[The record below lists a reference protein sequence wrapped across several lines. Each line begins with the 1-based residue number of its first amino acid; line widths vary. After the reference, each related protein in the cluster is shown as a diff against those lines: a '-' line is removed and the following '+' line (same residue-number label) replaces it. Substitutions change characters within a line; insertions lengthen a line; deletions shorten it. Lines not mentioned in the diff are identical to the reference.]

1 MSNKIQMLL
10 SKTKKNRISTVM
22 FLYASCRSIAC
33 RSYTIIKRSYTNLSI
48 QHLSSLLRKNESNPR
63 IIHQL
68 HSHFTTAG
76 LLLLP
81 QEQDSKKLLL
91 FNPLLRCYSLGETPL
106 RAYFLYVQLQ
116 QLHFLSDHNNRLP
129 PFDSFTYVF
138 LLKATSNPQLGIGLH
153 GLTLK
158 LGFEVHVYVQTALV
172 GMYLVAGNRVDAY
185 KVFDE
190 MPERSS
196 VTWNVMITGLT
207 NLGEFEKA
215 LGLLEKMHNRTVV
228 SWTTLIDGYARVN
241 KPKEAILLFWRM
253 VACDAIKPNEITV
266 LAILP
271 AVWSFGDLRMLG
283 SVHGYVVKTGFVPCD
298 IRVTNSLIY
307 AYAKCGCIQSS
318 LKFFTE
324 VPKDRKN
331 LVSWTTMI
339 SAFSMHGMGK
349 EAVSMFKDMERL
361 GLKPNRVTMI
371 SVLNACSHGGLA
383 EEEFLAFF
391 NKMVS
396 KYKITPDVKH
406 YGCLVD
412 MLRRKGRLEEAER
425 IALEIPSDQKAVVWR
440 MLLGACSVYDDP
452 EIAERVTKKLMEL
465 ERSHGGDYV
474 LMSNIFCGTGRFAD
488 AQRFRKLMD
497 VRGVAKLPGHSQLT

>member
-1 MSNKIQMLL
+1 
-10 SKTKKNRISTVM
+10 M
-22 FLYASCRSIAC
+22 FWFAR
-33 RSYTIIKRSYTNLSI
+33 RSYTIIKHSSSPYSTLVSDGKHCKNIVSI
-48 QHLSSLLRKNESNPR
+48 QYLHSLLRRNESNPR

-68 HSHFTTAG
+68 HSHFTTSG
-76 LLLLP
+76 LLLLH
-81 QEQDSKKLLL
+81 QKQNSGKLFL
-91 FNPLLRCYSLGETPL
+91 FNTLLRCYSLGETPL
-106 RAYFLYVQLQ
+106 RAYFLYDQLQ
-116 QLHFLSDHNNRLP
+116 QLHFLSDHKQRLP
-129 PFDSFTYVF
+129 PFDSFTYLF
-138 LLKATSNPQLGIGLH
+138 LLKASSNPRFRLLLLGIGLH

-158 LGFEVHVYVQTALV
+158 LGFEFHVYVQTALV
-172 GMYLVAGNRVDAY
+172 GMYLVGGNRVDAY

-190 MPERSS
+190 MPERNQ

-207 NLGEFEKA
+207 NLGEFGKA
-215 LGLLEKMHNRTVV
+215 LCFLEKMPNRTVV
-228 SWTTLIDGYARVN
+228 SWTTVIDGYARVN
-241 KPKEAILLFWRM
+241 KPKEAILLFSRM
-253 VACDAIKPNEITV
+253 VACDAINPNEITI

-271 AVWSFGDLRMLG
+271 AVWNLGDQRMCE
-283 SVHGYVVKTGFVPCD
+283 SVHAYVRKRRFVPCD
-298 IRVTNSLIY
+298 IRVTNSLID
-307 AYAKCGCIQSS
+307 AYAKCGCIKSA
-318 LKFFTE
+318 LKFFME
-324 VPKDRKN
+324 IPNERKN

-339 SAFSMHGMGK
+339 SAFAMHGMGK

-383 EEEFLAFF
+383 DEEFLEFF

-412 MLRRKGRLEEAER
+412 MLRRKGRLEEAEK
-425 IALEIPSDQKAVVWR
+425 IALEIPIDQKVVVWR

-452 EIAERVTKKLMEL
+452 EMAERVTRKLMEL
-465 ERSHGGDYV
+465 EKSHGGDYV
-474 LMSNIFCGTGRFAD
+474 LMSNVFCSTGRFTD

>member
-1 MSNKIQMLL
+1 MLS
-10 SKTKKNRISTVM
+10 SKKKKRQNLWTVM
-22 FLYASCRSIAC
+22 FLFASCRPIA
-33 RSYTIIKRSYTNLSI
+33 RLSYTIIKRSYTNLSI

-81 QEQDSKKLLL
+81 REQDSKKLLL

-106 RAYFLYVQLQ
+106 RAYFLYDQLQ
-116 QLHFLSDHNNRLP
+116 QLHFLSDHDRLP

-138 LLKATSNPQLGIGLH
+138 LLKATSNPLLGIGLH

-158 LGFEVHVYVQTALV
+158 LGFEFHVYVRTALV
-172 GMYLVAGNRVDAY
+172 GMYLAAGNRVDAY

-207 NLGEFEKA
+207 NMGEFEKA
-215 LGLLEKMHNRTVV
+215 LCLLEKMPNRTVV

-271 AVWSFGDLRMLG
+271 AVWSFGDLRMCG
-283 SVHGYVVKTGFVPCD
+283 SVHSYVVKTGFVPCD
-298 IRVTNSLIY
+298 IRVTNSLID
-307 AYAKCGCIQSS
+307 AYAKCGCIQRS
-318 LKFFTE
+318 LKVFLE
-324 VPKDRKN
+324 VPNERKN

-339 SAFSMHGMGK
+339 SAFAMHGMGK
-349 EAVSMFKDMERL
+349 EAISMFKDMERL

-383 EEEFLAFF
+383 EEEFLEFF

-425 IALEIPSDQKAVVWR
+425 IALDIPSDQKAVVWR

-452 EIAERVTKKLMEL
+452 EMAERVTKKLMEL

-474 LMSNIFCGTGRFAD
+474 LMSNIFCGTGRFTD